1 MKILNL
7 YLEAV
12 LQLKKALEDLE
23 VAQKFS
29 ASSVKYSSKNASF
42 LLIVQMLRNKKY
54 CPFLL
59 FIILHFWNVT

>member
-29 ASSVKYSSKNASF
+29 ASSVKYSSKSASF
-42 LLIVQMLRNKKY
+42 LLISKCSAIKNIV
-54 CPFLL
+54 L
-59 FIILHFWNVT
+59 FYSLSFNISEM